1 MDRNKGFIS
10 YLFQGDELL
19 GDVFISPQDAD
30 HSYVQYLFDK
40 EIRVTSLSPPSER
53 CLPLTVLHTIASNGP
68 WFKLIP
74 AEQHVHGLDQ
84 LYTTCLEEAKTAVV
98 QVEDGNELHLVA
110 MGPRPG
116 TQPRPCFWAFLTS
129 EGMYASCLAMLN
141 LRCLAMVFDLDE
153 TLIVANTMRSF
164 ENRIEALDRKIRAA
178 ENDPQRRAGMAAE
191 MKRYQD
197 DRSILKQ
204 YVDSDQVYENGVL
217 MKASGELVPP
227 LVEGGLPLMRP
238 IIRLPE
244 RNMVLTRIN
253 PAVRDTSVLVR
264 LRPAWEELRSYLIA
278 KGRKRF
284 EVYICT
290 MSERDYA
297 LEMWRL
303 LDPESRLINIREL
316 MERVVCVKSGNKKSL
331 VNVFPHH
338 RCHPKMA
345 MVVDD
350 RLKVWEDVDQ
360 PRVHVVPAFA
370 PYYAPQAET
379 NSQIP
384 VLCVARN
391 IACNVRAGFFKH
403 FDENLSQQMSEV
415 HFDTDVT
422 SLPRPPDVSNYL
434 VSEGIQEG
442 AFAMFGVT
450 NGPPKEFPDGMANS
464 EVEARMDQARMDQA
478 TNNIGIQ
485 RTFTGETE
493 EMRQALDSLGQI
505 VQPPPLTHILP
516 GTHVAQPI
524 NPMDPRQDDME
535 VYPHTGGGEHQH
547 YIQQPAI
554 QRPISHMHK
563 TSAQG
568 SSPAREEGEVPESEL
583 DPDTRRRLLI
593 LQHGMD
599 TNHAREQLAH
609 EVKVTSSIPS
619 FPAPGGWLG
628 GEEEMSPRRPT
639 RPSPELVLEPESP
652 SFDSQQRLQGP
663 PGFTPVVDGPF
674 HTDRSM
680 PRDPRRRQ
688 AAEEMFIQDDRKGP
702 DGFPLEHAVSDEDEQ
717 SLARV
722 GSGMSDVQLHS
733 GPPVQTNFVDVLQGI
748 AQRCKAVVEYKSL
761 LTSAST
767 RLLFTVEV
775 LFAGQKVGE
784 GTGRTKKEAKIHAA
798 EDALRF
804 LARQFPSQGLQQ
816 PMSVGS
822 RLGNHAFLGPVEEG
836 EPMLARQSSRDPRIS
851 AGLGPAN
858 MELELTVPSTSGQIN
873 YDYSRQ
879 TLNFVQNLK
888 ERCTILGVNVN
899 FQELP
904 SSVSSVRKIFICQVE
919 VGGQVMGKGSGITW
933 DAAKQYAAEEAL
945 RNLKQGKRAN
955 TPRSPPIGAKR
966 IRIGLPSSPGRGR
979 GRLSP
984 RRRPPLP

>member
-1 MDRNKGFIS
+1 MVRSSRNTGEECPLKGLARRTWATDIG
-10 YLFQGDELL
+10 LE
-19 GDVFISPQDAD
+19 
-30 HSYVQYLFDK
+30 
-40 EIRVTSLSPPSER
+40 ET
-53 CLPLTVLHTIASNGP
+53 
-68 WFKLIP
+68 
-74 AEQHVHGLDQ
+74 HVHGLDQ

-98 QVEDGNELHLVA
+98 QLENGNELHLVA
-110 MGPRPG
+110 MGSRAG

-164 ENRIEALDRKIRAA
+164 ENRIEALDRKIRAS

-204 YVDSDQVYENGVL
+204 YVDSDQVYENGMLV
-217 MKASGELVPP
+217 KAQGEVVPP
-227 LVEGGLPLMRP
+227 LVEGALPLVRP

-303 LDPESRLINIREL
+303 LDPESRLINTREL

-331 VNVFPHH
+331 LNVFPHH

-350 RLKVWEDVDQ
+350 RLKVWEDSDQ

-379 NSQIP
+379 NSQMP

-391 IACNVRAGFFKH
+391 VACNVRAGFFKH
-403 FDENLSQQMSEV
+403 FDETLSQQMSEV
-415 HFDTDVT
+415 HFDTGVA

-434 VSEGIQEG
+434 VPEGVQEG
-442 AFAMFGVT
+442 TFTMFGIP
-450 NGPPKEFPDGMANS
+450 NGQKEFPDGMANS
-464 EVEARMDQARMDQA
+464 EVEARMDQA
-478 TNNIGIQ
+478 TTNIGIP
-485 RTFTGETE
+485 RPFTGETE
-493 EMRQALDSLGQI
+493 EMRQTLDPLGQI
-505 VQPPPLTHILP
+505 VQPPPLAHILP
-516 GTHVAQPI
+516 GAHVAQSV
-524 NPMDPRQDDME
+524 NLDPRQDDVE
-535 VYPHTGGGEHQH
+535 VYSHAGAGEHQH
-547 YIQQPAI
+547 YMQPAV
-554 QRPISHMHK
+554 QRPLTLMHK

-599 TNHAREQLAH
+599 TNHARELLSH
-609 EVKVTSSIPS
+609 ELKVPSAVPS
-619 FPAPGGWLG
+619 FPSPGGWLG

-639 RPSPELVLEPESP
+639 RPSPEFLLEPESP

-663 PGFTPVVDGPF
+663 PGFTPVVDGQF
-674 HTDRSM
+674 HGDRSV

-688 AAEEMFIQDDRKGP
+688 TGEEIFLQDDRKGP
-702 DGFPLEHAVSDEDEQ
+702 DGFSVERAVSDEDEQ
-717 SLARV
+717 SLAR
-722 GSGMSDVQLHS
+722 GSSGMSDVQLHS
-733 GPPVQTNFVDVLQGI
+733 GPPVPTNFVDVLQGI

-775 LFAGQKVGE
+775 LFAGQKVGQ

-816 PMSVGS
+816 PVNVGS
-822 RLGNHAFLGPVEEG
+822 RPGNHPFLGPVEEG
-836 EPMLARQSSRDPRIS
+836 EPMLSRQSSRDPRIS
-851 AGLGPAN
+851 AGLGPTN
-858 MELELTVPSTSGQIN
+858 MELELTVPSTSGQVN
-873 YDYSRQ
+873 YEYPRP
-879 TLNFVQNLK
+879 TLNFVANLK

-904 SSVSSVRKIFICQVE
+904 SSISSLRKIFICQVE
-919 VGGQVMGKGSGITW
+919 VGGQVMGKGSGMTW

-945 RNLKQGKRAN
+945 RNLKQGKRTN

-984 RRRPPLP
+984 RRRPPPLP

>member
-1 MDRNKGFIS
+1 MERPSGFIS
-10 YLFQGDELL
+10 YLFQGEECL
-19 GDVFISPQDAD
+19 GDVLISPQDAD

-40 EIRVTSLSPPSER
+40 EIRVSFMSPPSER

-68 WFKLIP
+68 WFKLVP

-98 QVEDGNELHLVA
+98 QLENGNELHLVA
-110 MGPRPG
+110 MAPRAG
-116 TQPRPCFWAFLTS
+116 TQPRPCFWAYLTS
-129 EGMYASCLAMLN
+129 EGMYASCLGMLN

-164 ENRIEALDRKIRAA
+164 ENRIEALDRKIRGL

-191 MKRYQD
+191 MKRYQE

-204 YVDSDQVYENGVL
+204 YVDNDQVFENGLLV
-217 MKASGELVPP
+217 KAQGEVVPP
-227 LVEGGLPLMRP
+227 LAEGALPLVRP

-331 VNVFPHH
+331 LNVFPHH

-350 RLKVWEDVDQ
+350 RLKVWEDSDQ

-391 IACNVRAGFFKH
+391 VACNVRAGFFKH
-403 FDENLSQQMSEV
+403 FDENLFQQMSEV
-415 HFDTDVT
+415 HFDTDVA

-442 AFAMFGVT
+442 AFPVFSMP
-450 NGPPKEFPDGMANS
+450 NGPKEFPDGMANA
-464 EVEARMDQARMDQA
+464 EVEARLDQAS
-478 TNNIGIQ
+478 NNVVLP
-485 RTFTGETE
+485 RTFPGDNE
-493 EMRQALDSLGQI
+493 EMRLALDPIVQL
-505 VQPPPLTHILP
+505 VQPPLSHIIP
-516 GTHVAQPI
+516 GSHGLQPI
-524 NPMDPRQDDME
+524 NLDPRQDE
-535 VYPHTGGGEHQH
+535 VDAYSHAGAGEHQH
-547 YIQQPAI
+547 YIQTALP
-554 QRPISHMHK
+554 RPMTVMHK

-599 TNHAREQLAH
+599 TNHAREPLLL
-609 EVKVTSSIPS
+609 EDPPFPLKLPGVIPS
-619 FPAPGGWLG
+619 YASPGGWLG

-639 RPSPELVLEPESP
+639 RASPELLLEPESP

-663 PGFTPVVDGPF
+663 PGFTPLNDGPYLA
-674 HTDRSM
+674 DRGG
-680 PRDPRRRQ
+680 PRDPRRRLP
-688 AAEEMFIQDDRKGP
+688 AEEMFLQDDRQGP
-702 DGFPLEHAVSDEDEQ
+702 DGFSLEHSSVSDEDEQ
-717 SLARV
+717 SLGR
-722 GSGMSDVQLHS
+722 GLSDMPDVQLHS
-733 GPPVQTNFVDVLQGI
+733 GRMAPTNFVNVLQGI
-748 AQRCKAVVEYKSL
+748 AQRCKAIVEYKSL
-761 LTSAST
+761 LTSSSA

-775 LFAGQKVGE
+775 LFAGQKVGQ
-784 GTGRTKKEAKIHAA
+784 GTGRTKKEAKIRAA

-804 LARQFPSQGLQQ
+804 LARQFPSQGLHQS
-816 PMSVGS
+816 MGVAS
-822 RLGNHAFLGPVEEG
+822 RPGNHPFLGAVEEG

-851 AGLGPAN
+851 AGLGPGS
-858 MELELTVPSTSGQIN
+858 MDLELTVPSTSGQVN
-873 YDYSRQ
+873 YEYSRAAP
-879 TLNFVQNLK
+879 NFVATLK
-888 ERCTILGVNVN
+888 DRCTVLGVNVN

-904 SSVSSVRKIFICQVE
+904 STVSSLRKVFTCQVE

-945 RNLKQGKRAN
+945 RNLKQGKRGNN

-984 RRRPPLP
+984 RRRPPMP